1 MKRIFIAIKI
11 PETEEVTQL
20 LNTLRKSLSGERIKW
35 VEPLNIHITLAFLGE
50 LNDERIDKTKQ
61 VAGGYLEGEERF
73 KLDLRSVGIFS
84 GSRGAKVI
92 WLGIDHSMCLESFQG
107 DLAILLAENNLYDN
121 SRKFAPHITIGRV
134 KGHVPLERVRTV
146 TERFNN
152 KYFGSVNVDEIILYE
167 SILKPAGPLYK
178 PLEIFGLNAMTS
190 YNSQ

>member
-20 LNTLRKSLSGERIKW
+20 LNTLRKSLSGEKIKW
-35 VEPLNIHITLAFLGE
+35 VEPRNIHITLAFLGE

-61 VAGGYLEGEERF
+61 VAGSFLEGEGRF
-73 KLDLRSVGIFS
+73 KLDLRSIGIFA

-92 WLGIDHSMCLESFQG
+92 WLGIEHSPGLESLQG
-107 DLAILLAENNLYDN
+107 DLVTLLVENHLYDN

-146 TERFNN
+146 TERFRN
-152 KYFGSVNVDEIILYE
+152 KYFRSVNVNEIILYE
-167 SILKPAGPLYK
+167 SILKPAGPIYE
-178 PLEIFGLNAMTS
+178 PLKTFELS
-190 YNSQ
+190 